1 MTRGVPYL
9 WLGLLGAAIV
19 AAPAMK
25 YAWLT
30 MLSGNANL
38 LFNMALAVAVAG
50 GSLLAE
56 FSAAALR
63 VQKVQRKLLQA
74 EAARQPAAALATA
87 ARCSAKSPG
96 ADSKLAAESERPP
109 R

>member
-74 EAARQPAAALATA
+74 EAARQPAAGPSTA
-87 ARCSAKSPG
+87 ARCSANSHDP
-96 ADSKLAAESERPP
+96 DSKLTTEPEQPP
-109 R
+109 G